1 MPGGRAGGGQAGFPE
16 RAHALKQVGN
26 RKKPGRN
33 YWGEGGVGGCYFGRE
48 KVFAWGFGSATER
61 GPTREEAP
69 RHAWP
74 WRFRAP
80 AARPHGTRPPLP
92 PRPRRPCRPGA
103 RGRRARARRRE
114 SLVLERAPAARP
126 SAGGRAAAPHP
137 TRPPPPPRCRRGRE
151 AAAGPARRLGR
162 ESRPP
167 SPPPA
172 RGKAPSGSSAPAP
185 SALPRPV
192 FC

>member
-48 KVFAWGFGSATER
+48 KVFAYGFGSATER

-126 SAGGRAAAPHP
+126 SAGGSAAAPHP

-167 SPPPA
+167 SPA